1 MQEYIDIGMKS
12 LNAGSSVEQLY
23 FDLRLNVIVCVTAEK
38 GFANAECFLRRV
50 DAGIYTKIDVPLT
63 IWKITVVDS
72 VLIAVDNLH
81 WSSTQKAFALCLA
94 SGKQSLGEVK
104 VVDRPVNGKRAWV
117 SRFLPATCGSKDAI
131 CVYAQEVVTM
141 PSGAGV
147 VEYSVGQLSTESF
160 EISKLAR
167 LATPFV

>member
-1 MQEYIDIGMKS
+1 MQEYIDIGMQS

-23 FDLRLNVIVCVTAEK
+23 FDLRLNFIVCVAAKK
-38 GFANAECFLRRV
+38 GFENVECFFRHV
-50 DAGIYTKIDVPLT
+50 DAEVYTKIEVPLI

-72 VLIAVDNLH
+72 VLIAVDNLNGFP
-81 WSSTQKAFALCLA
+81 TQKAFALCLS

-104 VVDRPVNGKRAWV
+104 ALNRPDNGKRAWV

-131 CVYAQEVVTM
+131 CVYAQELVTM
-141 PSGAGV
+141 ASGGGI

-160 EISKLAR
+160 EIRKLAR
-167 LATPFV
+167 LVTPYV